1 MNFQKEQ
8 IDTMQKKD
16 DPRNRKH
23 GYHDR
28 GNMDHHYQMKH
39 MGYQHQITNYN
50 AYQHHEEIKHDI
62 TSTEK

>member
-28 GNMDHHYQMKH
+28 GNMDHHY
-39 MGYQHQITNYN
+39 
-50 AYQHHEEIKHDI
+50 
-62 TSTEK
+62 